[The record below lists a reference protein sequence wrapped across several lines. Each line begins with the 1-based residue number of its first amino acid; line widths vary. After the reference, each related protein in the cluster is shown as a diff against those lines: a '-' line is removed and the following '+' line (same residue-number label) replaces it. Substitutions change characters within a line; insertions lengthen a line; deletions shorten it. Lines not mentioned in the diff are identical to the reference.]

1 MLKLNKLQV
10 GHADDVVVSFSLGDN
25 NNTTKGGAT
34 YTVNR
39 WGKVVSATGCNGGT
53 YDVVKIG
60 SASYRC
66 EKSLSVGNYSYGYD
80 QKGTQ
85 IEKGDYGLFKFLWNI
100 SHERADSKRVLSTRR
115 HGLCDI

>member
-10 GHADDVVVSFSLGDN
+10 GNTSDVANQSLQGDD
-25 NNTTKGGAT
+25 NTPQGGNT

-39 WGKVVSATGCNGGT
+39 WGRITSITGCNGGAH
-53 YDVVKIG
+53 DVVMIG

-66 EKSLSVGNYSYGYD
+66 KKSLAVGNYSYGHD

-85 IEKGDYGLFKFLWNI
+85 IENGDYGLFKFL
-100 SHERADSKRVLSTRR
+100 ADHTDVE
-115 HGLCDI
+115 